1 VLAYRFEYEGRAVVF
16 ATDPSHDDGAVD
28 AIERSARAMWPGT
41 VAAREGLELHLAGGG
56 VMSGRAA

>member
-1 VLAYRFEYEGRAVVF
+1 
-16 ATDPSHDDGAVD
+16 VD

-41 VAAREGLELHLAGGG
+41 VAEREGLEIHLADGS